1 MASSS
6 TPPPDHQRPPHLHGA
21 DLHQALEELDA
32 KIQTLRARA
41 HATAA
46 GSPAT
51 YLEHAD
57 ALEAKRARLAEQ
69 LRGAPTPAADG
80 AEPSVWDQIRQ
91 GISTLRDDLRNI
103 L

>member
-1 MASSS
+1 MSTNS
-6 TPPPDHQRPPHLHGA
+6 TPPPEHQRAPRLSSA

-32 KIQTLRARA
+32 KIQTLRQRA

-51 YLEHAD
+51 YLEHAN
-57 ALEAKRARLAEQ
+57 ALEAKRAQLAAQ
-69 LRGAPTPAADG
+69 LHGAPAPAEGA
-80 AEPSVWDQIRQ
+80 AEPGAWAQVRH
-91 GISTLRDDLRNI
+91 GISVLRDDLKNI

>member
-1 MASSS
+1 MAHS
-6 TPPPDHQRPPHLHGA
+6 TPAPENQRPPQLRGA

-32 KIQTLRARA
+32 KIQTLRNRA

-51 YLEHAD
+51 YSEHANS
-57 ALEAKRARLAEQ
+57 LEAKRARLAEQ
-69 LRGAPTPAADG
+69 LHAAPAAAVDG
-80 AEPSVWDQIRQ
+80 PEPGAWSQIRY
-91 GISTLRDDLRNI
+91 GISLLRDDLKNF